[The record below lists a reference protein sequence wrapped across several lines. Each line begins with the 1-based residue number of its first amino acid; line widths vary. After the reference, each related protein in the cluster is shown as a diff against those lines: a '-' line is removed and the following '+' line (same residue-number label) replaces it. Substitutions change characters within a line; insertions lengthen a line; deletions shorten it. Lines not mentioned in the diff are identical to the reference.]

1 MSLKPPAAVPTD
13 QREFNAWCRQ
23 TFMTELLSGN
33 GSPEGVVIADIGT
46 LYLRK
51 DGGAGTVL
59 YVKESGNGLDTGW
72 AAK

>member
-1 MSLKPPAAVPTD
+1 
-13 QREFNAWCRQ
+13 
-23 TFMTELLSGN
+23 MTELLSGN